1 MKPAGRGFSV
11 RPRGVRRRS
20 IHDPRSMHFAVG
32 VGRER
37 CIKTRPSTPAVVDD
51 PAAIAGGSTSTY
63 QPVRR
68 ESPQINGIATPVHTV
83 VQV

>member
-20 IHDPRSMHFAVG
+20 IHDPRSMHFTVG

-37 CIKTRPSTPAVVDD
+37 CIKTSGSGRDPRADRDDHPTPLYEREGV
-51 PAAIAGGSTSTY
+51 
-63 QPVRR
+63 
-68 ESPQINGIATPVHTV
+68 ESPQIDGMATPVHTEV
-83 VQV
+83 YE